1 MSAAGAPSEASLI
14 GHLTQQGRRRLVV
27 VAALRTI
34 ATVALLLV
42 LYFLL
47 PLGGG
52 TSVEKVIKLTV
63 GALALTAIIIWQV
76 RQIIRS
82 SHPVGRAVEA
92 LAFSV
97 PLYVLLLA
105 ATYFVMAHTNPAAFG
120 APLSRTDALYFSST
134 VFTTVGFGD
143 ITAKSESARLVV
155 TAQMWLD
162 LVFLGLVL
170 RIVTQAIKFSQQ
182 HRTMA

>member
-63 GALALTAIIIWQV
+63 GALALHRDHHLAGSPDYPIQSSGRSGSRGAGVQRPTLCVASRSDIFCDGSHESGSV
-76 RQIIRS
+76 RGTSQSYR
-82 SHPVGRAVEA
+82 RAV
-92 LAFSV
+92 
-97 PLYVLLLA
+97 LLF
-105 ATYFVMAHTNPAAFG
+105 YRVHHC
-120 APLSRTDALYFSST
+120 R
-134 VFTTVGFGD
+134 V
-143 ITAKSESARLVV
+143 R
-155 TAQMWLD
+155 
-162 LVFLGLVL
+162 
-170 RIVTQAIKFSQQ
+170 
-182 HRTMA
+182 

>member
-1 MSAAGAPSEASLI
+1 MCAAGTVSEASLI
-14 GHLTQQGRRRLVV
+14 GDLTRQGRRRLI
-27 VAALRTI
+27 VAAAVRTM

-52 TSVEKVIKLTV
+52 TSLEKVIKLTL

-76 RQIIRS
+76 RQIVRS

-97 PLYVLLLA
+97 PLYVLLFA
-105 ATYFVMAHTNPAAFG
+105 TTYFVMAHSNPAAFG
-120 APLSRTDALYFSST
+120 AHLSRPDALYFSST
-134 VFTTVGFGD
+134 VFSTVGFGD

-170 RIVTQAIKFSQQ
+170 RVVTQAIKFNQQ
-182 HRTMA
+182 QRALA

>member
-1 MSAAGAPSEASLI
+1 MPAAGTPSEASLI
-14 GHLTQQGRRRLVV
+14 GDLTQQGRRRLVV

-52 TSVEKVIKLTV
+52 TSVEKVIKLTL

-97 PLYVLLLA
+97 PLYVLLF
-105 ATYFVMAHTNPAAFG
+105 ATAYFAMAHSNPAAFG
-120 APLSRTDALYFSST
+120 AALNRTDALYFSST

-170 RIVTQAIKFSQQ
+170 RVVTGAIKFSQQ
-182 HRTMA
+182 HRTS